1 MAFNSYISGWI
12 AFSQGDTVTAHAL
25 EEQSF
30 ALSEETGDR
39 WRAIWPITALGRIK
53 AYQGDFAAALAYHEE
68 SLTRARELNDY
79 WLIADNLEGMA
90 GVVAAQG
97 ERVWAAHLWGA
108 AESLRE
114 RCGVPLTPFE
124 RVDYEP
130 AVAAARTQLGAAGI

>member
-1 MAFNSYISGWI
+1 MILSLLSSWK
-12 AFSQGDTVTAHAL
+12 SRAL
-25 EEQSF
+25 RSSRR
-30 ALSEETGDR
+30 AGDR
-39 WRAIWPITALGRIK
+39 WGAISPITLLGRIK
-53 AYQGDFAAALAYHEE
+53 AHQGDFAAALAYHEE

-79 WLIADNLEGMA
+79 WLIAFCLEGMA

-130 AVAAARTQLGAAGI
+130 AVAAARTQLRRTGI